1 MKNAVAVATLVAV
14 SLAAG
19 PAFAQDQARPLPL
32 SGFVSMFTDVRA
44 TSAQKEL
51 GLPEGTWYE
60 GTITISD
67 VELVKA
73 QGQEPARVEIKD
85 WNYVGGCTM
94 LLFRSADT
102 ANALKLGVGD
112 QAVIRARLS
121 AMDAHVSKFPTAC
134 QTHVGV
140 FVDTEILTIHKPT
153 N

>member
-1 MKNAVAVATLVAV
+1 VLAAVC
-14 SLAAG
+14 LAAG
-19 PAFAQDQARPLPL
+19 PAAAQDRERPLPL
-32 SGFVSMFTDVRA
+32 SGFVTMFTDIRA

-60 GTITISD
+60 GTITVSD

-73 QGQEPARVEIKD
+73 QGPEPARVEIKD

-112 QAVIRARLS
+112 QAVVRARL
-121 AMDAHVSKFPTAC
+121 AGTDAHVTRFPTSC